1 MEKVTINIDDSGV
14 QRVFEIKKMNAF
26 QAERWYLRALGLLGG
41 AMGKLEGGDA
51 TGAEVLGALGAL
63 DFEKAQPLLT
73 ELLDCCSLV
82 DGNFS
87 KPINEASARDLVRSP
102 LTLTRLRVESFKV
115 NFGFLL
121 SGDAFASLTKA
132 VTD

>member
-1 MEKVTINIDDSGV
+1 METVTITLDDGGNS
-14 QRVFEIKKMNAF
+14 RTFEIKKMNAF
-26 QAERWYLRALGLLGG
+26 QAERWYLRALGLVGG
-41 AMGKLEGGDA
+41 AISQLEGGNA
-51 TGAEVLGALGAL
+51 SGADVLGALGAL
-63 DFEKAQPLLT
+63 DFEKAQPLLN
-73 ELLDCCSLV
+73 ELLECCALL

-87 KPINEASARDLVRSP
+87 KAITETSARDLIHSP

-132 VTD
+132 VTA